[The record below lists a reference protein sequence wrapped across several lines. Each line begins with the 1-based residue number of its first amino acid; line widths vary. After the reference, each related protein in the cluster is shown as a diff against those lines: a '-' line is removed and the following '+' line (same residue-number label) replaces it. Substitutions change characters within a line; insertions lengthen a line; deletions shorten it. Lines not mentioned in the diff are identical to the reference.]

1 MEALKN
7 SLRVYHFNYL
17 SFFRSYETER
27 KELELVTVFPCGPE
41 NPLAAVEVLG
51 AILKALS

>member
-17 SFFRSYETER
+17 SFFRSYEPER